1 MPQEDMN
8 PVIEGGEPSVPLFT
22 YYLVDYYG
30 ERIIS
35 SAPISVGDYVSVR
48 LSDNTVLR
56 EKKVLRITH
65 VNEPQNVGKQILT
78 PYVALEP

>member
-1 MPQEDMN
+1 MQEQIN
-8 PVIEGGEPSVPLFT
+8 TIIEGTEQSIPLFV
-22 YYLVDYYG
+22 YYLVDYDG

-48 LSDNTVLR
+48 LRNDAVLR
-56 EKKVLRITH
+56 EKKVLRVTH

-78 PYVALEP
+78 PYITLER